1 MAISSYYAMR
11 PENITY
17 YERLDMR
24 FRRASREILPPRL
37 AEETRGRCPSHA
49 RSEDAP
55 SPRALIGQRP
65 WRDSL
70 TIRESRTS

>member
-37 AEETRGRCPSHA
+37 AEETRGRCP
-49 RSEDAP
+49 
-55 SPRALIGQRP
+55 
-65 WRDSL
+65 
-70 TIRESRTS
+70 